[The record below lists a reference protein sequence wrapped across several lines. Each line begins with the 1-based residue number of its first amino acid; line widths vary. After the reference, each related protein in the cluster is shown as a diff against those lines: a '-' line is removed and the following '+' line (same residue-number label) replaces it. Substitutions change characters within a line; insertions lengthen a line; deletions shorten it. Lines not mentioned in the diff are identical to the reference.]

1 MLREDEELV
10 RRTRYMPDG
19 IPDTLYMIEEKP
31 APSSYGLSSLDV
43 LTASIPSMIIQYIF
57 EFVTVVII
65 FMCLAPDTS
74 TMNAMVK
81 RDQKLRSAPGCQRAI
96 SLPLSSRQEINH
108 QIRLRV
114 VREFNLPDPVAYL
127 LEVF

>member
-1 MLREDEELV
+1 MF
-10 RRTRYMPDG
+10 
-19 IPDTLYMIEEKP
+19 I
-31 APSSYGLSSLDV
+31 
-43 LTASIPSMIIQYIF
+43 
-57 EFVTVVII
+57 
-65 FMCLAPDTS
+65 APDAL

-127 LEVF
+127 LEVLYIFGFNFEFFNFIIFNV